1 MKASDAKQIALDAKD
16 LLKVGNRIDVPSATN
31 QPELSAT
38 ASQQGTEVI
47 RLNQDPTIYR

>member
-1 MKASDAKQIALDAKD
+1 MKMPDAQKAASDSKD
-16 LLKVGNRIDVPSATN
+16 LLKVSNRVGAPSATN

-47 RLNQDPTIYR
+47 RLNQDPTIHR

>member
-1 MKASDAKQIALDAKD
+1 MKASDAKQVALDAKD
-16 LLKVGNRIDVPSATN
+16 LLKVSNRVSAPSATN